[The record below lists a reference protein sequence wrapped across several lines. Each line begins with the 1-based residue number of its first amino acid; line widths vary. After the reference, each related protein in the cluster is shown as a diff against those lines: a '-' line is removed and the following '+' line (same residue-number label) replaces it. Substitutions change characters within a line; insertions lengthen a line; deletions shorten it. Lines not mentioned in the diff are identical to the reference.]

1 MDNKTYKITLANGK
15 VYEGVT
21 MNGNNY
27 VIDDATAVNVFAVP
41 ANLKKVTIEGSD
53 GVVETINNAILDNNS
68 LYNGKTM
75 IVMRE
80 MSADA
85 LRYAELDAR
94 ISYLEMM
101 GGNV

>member
-41 ANLKKVTIEGSD
+41 ANLKRVTIEGSD
-53 GVVETINNAILDNNS
+53 GAVETINNAILDNNS

-80 MSADA
+80 MPADA